1 MSNIMFNTHNTNP
14 LIPRQQ
20 HYVLDR
26 KLVSI
31 HSEDRDINKWPN
43 SNHFEVELPHTLE
56 NIQSMRLVQCSFPI
70 NYYTFSNSYQNT
82 KLSFLIQPSDN
93 TDDYYSILNTAYDNS
108 INFTA
113 EIQEGFYC
121 PEELAFE
128 LEDKMNQSITSYIK
142 TINPSLSDYENIKVF
157 YDKVGQKYWF
167 GNIKDKMIFLFEK
180 QEIYDLR
187 SCYQPIVWDN
197 YTNWGLPSYLGF
209 EKKTYVSSQALD
221 SQDNP
226 IAIKFSYTAA
236 SPDNIWISPISSSF
250 PIYYITAPFT
260 PNLVGERV
268 IYMEVKKYNSYDEI
282 KPYSHATNNLYGNDY
297 NGLVN
302 SAFAK
307 IPITNNPLG
316 EQSDSINFFLQN
328 ISHYEPTIEKISK
341 LEFKFRYH
349 DGRLVDFKKNNFN
362 FTIEFNQLKN
372 EISKIYNVRVPI
384 TYQL

>member
-1 MSNIMFNTHNTNP
+1 MFNTHSTNP
-14 LIPRQQ
+14 LIPREQ

-26 KLVSI
+26 KLVTI
-31 HSEDRDINKWPN
+31 HSEDRDINKWPQ

-56 NIQSMRLVQCSFPI
+56 KVQSMRLVQCSFPI
-70 NYYTFSNSYQNT
+70 NYYTFSNDYQNT
-82 KLSFLIQPSDN
+82 KLSFLIQPSDPSDN
-93 TDDYYSILNTAYDNS
+93 YYSILNDAYDNS

-113 EIQEGFYC
+113 TIQEGFYC

-128 LEDKMNQSITSYIK
+128 LQDKLNEAVNSYIK
-142 TINPSLSDYENIKVF
+142 GINPSLSDYENIKVL

-167 GNIKDKMIFLFEK
+167 ANIKDKIIFLFEK
-180 QEIYDLR
+180 QEIYDIKN
-187 SCYQPIVWDN
+187 CYQPIVWEN

-209 EKKTYVSSQALD
+209 DRKIYESIPALD
-221 SQDNP
+221 SNDLP
-226 IAIKFSYTAA
+226 VSIKFSYLGI
-236 SPDNIWISPISSSF
+236 SPDNIWISPTS
-250 PIYYITAPFT
+250 PTLPLYYITAPFT
-260 PNLVGERV
+260 PNLVGDKV

-282 KPYSHATNNLYGNDY
+282 KPYSQATNNLYGNDY
-297 NGLVN
+297 NGTVN

-316 EQSDSINFFLQN
+316 ELVDSTNFFLQN
-328 ISHYEPTIEKISK
+328 ITHYDPPIEKISK

-372 EISKIYNVRVPI
+372 EISKVYTIRIPQ
-384 TYQL
+384 TYHL